1 MGKAG
6 RSSGGRSGSS
16 RSERSRSSG
25 GRSRTDNTRRSSGG
39 RRERPERNRSRAG
52 EPGRNAGDSRP
63 RGPQGGMGGPGEAPP
78 RGLRRLFYGE
88 GGGCVGNCA
97 TYAVLTI
104 IVLGVTF
111 FLFLG
116 MLTMTSEDDT
126 SSASLYAREKLEL
139 DITYDG
145 NCVIDELGWVEDSA
159 ELGNSLSV
167 FYEQTGIQP
176 YIYLRAFDESL
187 TTEDEM
193 LTFAEDWYEDH
204 IDNEGTFLFVYYA
217 GESDSDDGY
226 MCYVCGSDIT
236 SVMDEDAIE
245 VFWDNVDLYWD
256 SGYDAEEML
265 LAIYEDTA
273 EDIMS
278 AAVISGSADS
288 TGRVAAAFIAVIL
301 AAALL
306 VVVNRLRGKS
316 SY

>member
-1 MGKAG
+1 
-6 RSSGGRSGSS
+6 
-16 RSERSRSSG
+16 
-25 GRSRTDNTRRSSGG
+25 
-39 RRERPERNRSRAG
+39 
-52 EPGRNAGDSRP
+52 
-63 RGPQGGMGGPGEAPP
+63 MGGPGDTPP

-97 TYAVLTI
+97 TYAVLTV

-116 MLTMTSEDDT
+116 MLTMTSDDET

-139 DITYDG
+139 DISYDE
-145 NCVIDELGWVEDSA
+145 NCVIDELGWVDDSA
-159 ELGNSLSV
+159 ELGSGLSV

-176 YIYLRAFDESL
+176 YIYLRSFDDSL
-187 TTEDEM
+187 ETEDEM
-193 LTFAEDWYEDH
+193 LAFAEDWYEDN

-217 GESDSDDGY
+217 GESDADDGY

-236 SVMDEDAIE
+236 SVMDEDAIT

-256 SGYDAEEML
+256 SDTDAAEML
-265 LAIYEDTA
+265 LAIYENTA

>member
-1 MGKAG
+1 
-6 RSSGGRSGSS
+6 
-16 RSERSRSSG
+16 
-25 GRSRTDNTRRSSGG
+25 
-39 RRERPERNRSRAG
+39 
-52 EPGRNAGDSRP
+52 
-63 RGPQGGMGGPGEAPP
+63 MGGPGDTPP

-97 TYAVLTI
+97 TYAVLTV

-116 MLTMTSEDDT
+116 MLTMTSDDET

-139 DITYDG
+139 DISYNE
-145 NCVIDELGWVEDSA
+145 NCVIDELGWVDDSA
-159 ELGNSLSV
+159 ELGSGLSV

-176 YIYLRAFDESL
+176 YIYLRSFDDSL

-193 LTFAEDWYEDH
+193 LAFAEDWYEDN

-217 GESDSDDGY
+217 GESDADDGY

-236 SVMDEDAIE
+236 SVMDEDAIS

-256 SGYDAEEML
+256 SDTDAAEML
-265 LAIYEDTA
+265 LAIYENTA